1 MGKLSSL
8 SSRLKTS
15 EMGIS
20 DNARSNNNKA
30 FFHYNNVK
38 PFNVKQKR
46 GKIQISQGSRHAT
59 STISAAAHETDGN
72 LIAKVK

>member
-15 EMGIS
+15 EMGIW
-20 DNARSNNNKA
+20 NHARSNNDKA

-46 GKIQISQGSRHAT
+46 GKFRYLKAQGRKLNFLVS
-59 STISAAAHETDGN
+59 E
-72 LIAKVK
+72 

>member
-15 EMGIS
+15 EIGTS

-30 FFHYNNVK
+30 FFHYNSVK

-46 GKIQISQGSRHAT
+46 GKTDILRFFILRFL
-59 STISAAAHETDGN
+59 SAQTMY
-72 LIAKVK
+72 VFVFY